1 MGILDQLVEK
11 KDLFAYIEAR
21 TQDLLIQQ
29 TKIYSLP
36 EHKRESVKRKLA
48 GRIDELDHLRIVLAS
63 GRLKDQAKHHWQNVH
78 KERYEEE

>member
-29 TKIYSLP
+29 TKIDCLP
-36 EHKRESVKRKLA
+36 EHKREFVRRKLV
-48 GRIDELDHLRIVLAS
+48 GRIDELNHLRIVLAS
-63 GRLKDQAKHHWQNVH
+63 GRLKDQAKHHWKNVN
-78 KERYEEE
+78 KESD